1 MQKAWAELTAKYG
14 LTGGDLRDMD
24 IDRIFGFT
32 DGSLIGLSLDLT
44 MNKARKM
51 GWHGLVD
58 SNDAILEVLG
68 EFVKMK
74 MLPPLISGTQ

>member
-1 MQKAWAELTAKYG
+1 MAKYN
-14 LTGGDLRDMD
+14 LTGESLHDMD

-32 DGSLIGLSLDLT
+32 DGSLIGMSLDLT

-58 SNDAILEVLG
+58 SNDAIIEVLE
-68 EFVKMK
+68 EFAKMK
-74 MLPPLISGTQ
+74 MLPPLVSDTQ